1 MNHFAALLIV
11 AFLKANTD
19 WLGSCGEDGC
29 LYDLQLLLWAIFVVR
44 FLFNIREVAG
54 PLITQR
60 MNDSGSGIMDKD
72 AEKYNLTSE
81 PDDDLQFLEEV
92 DREDYE
98 GTFHDY
104 AEAVIQ
110 FGYLNLYSVVM
121 PYLGTYHQIATPS
134 LFLYET
140 FSRLI
145 ILTINPSTVVFLISP
160 TSLVALLF
168 YRCNQFVW
176 KSSQNSHGCLQAL

>member
-1 MNHFAALLIV
+1 MGSTEVYNHHHPYPYCTLTPFAPP
-11 AFLKANTD
+11 
-19 WLGSCGEDGC
+19 
-29 LYDLQLLLWAIFVVR
+29 
-44 FLFNIREVAG
+44 LFPTTTTPPPPP
-54 PLITQR
+54 PLVIHC
-60 MNDSGSGIMDKD
+60 
-72 AEKYNLTSE
+72 YL
-81 PDDDLQFLEEV
+81 LQFLEEV

-168 YRCNQFVW
+168 YRCNQFV
-176 KSSQNSHGCLQAL
+176 